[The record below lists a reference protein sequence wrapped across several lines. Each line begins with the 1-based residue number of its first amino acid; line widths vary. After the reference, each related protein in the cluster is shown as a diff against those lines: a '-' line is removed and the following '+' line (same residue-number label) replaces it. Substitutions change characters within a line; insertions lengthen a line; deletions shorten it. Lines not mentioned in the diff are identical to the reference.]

1 MERRSALS
9 VGGVH
14 ISTLRDE
21 VRHDLRV
28 PGVCGSIYERRPAVL
43 IRLIDIQTLL
53 HGLANRDD
61 PCARA
66 CRTALPPLRSVPVAA
81 HEARGH
87 AGGGVA
93 GGADERAQSRDL
105 QGRQHGARIRG
116 VLDDE
121 MYKCYTIMCIG
132 SGAVSEVWRPRT
144 DDGEQF
150 LSAVAAAQRA
160 PIRDSFRVCES
171 IMPHISCRSPIT
183 K

>member
-14 ISTLRDE
+14 ISTLQDE

-28 PGVCGSIYERRPAVL
+28 PGVCGSIDERRPAVL

-66 CRTALPPLRSVPVAA
+66 CRTALPRLRSVPVAA

-87 AGGGVA
+87 AGGAVVVVPSASRETCRGGSTGHASAA
-93 GGADERAQSRDL
+93 G
-105 QGRQHGARIRG
+105 
-116 VLDDE
+116 LDDDN
-121 MYKCYTIMCIG
+121 
-132 SGAVSEVWRPRT
+132 V
-144 DDGEQF
+144 
-150 LSAVAAAQRA
+150 
-160 PIRDSFRVCES
+160 
-171 IMPHISCRSPIT
+171 
-183 K
+183 

>member
-1 MERRSALS
+1 MERRSTLS

-14 ISTLRDE
+14 VSTLRDE

-87 AGGGVA
+87 AGGG
-93 GGADERAQSRDL
+93 GGADEHSAIEDL
-105 QGRQHGARIRG
+105 QGRQHGACKEC
-116 VLDDE
+116 L
-121 MYKCYTIMCIG
+121 
-132 SGAVSEVWRPRT
+132 
-144 DDGEQF
+144 
-150 LSAVAAAQRA
+150 
-160 PIRDSFRVCES
+160 
-171 IMPHISCRSPIT
+171 
-183 K
+183 

>member
-28 PGVCGSIYERRPAVL
+28 PGVCCSIYERRPAVL

-66 CRTALPPLRSVPVAA
+66 CRAALPPLRSVPVAA

-87 AGGGVA
+87 AV
-93 GGADERAQSRDL
+93 
-105 QGRQHGARIRG
+105 
-116 VLDDE
+116 
-121 MYKCYTIMCIG
+121 
-132 SGAVSEVWRPRT
+132 
-144 DDGEQF
+144 
-150 LSAVAAAQRA
+150 AVALVPTSERN
-160 PIRDSFRVCES
+160 RET
-171 IMPHISCRSPIT
+171 CRGGSTGHAFAECLMT
-183 K
+183 KCINVILLCA